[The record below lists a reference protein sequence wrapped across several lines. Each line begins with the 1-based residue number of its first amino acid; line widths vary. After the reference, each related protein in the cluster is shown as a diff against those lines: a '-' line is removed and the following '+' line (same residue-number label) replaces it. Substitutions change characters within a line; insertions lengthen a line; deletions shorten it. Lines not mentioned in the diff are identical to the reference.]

1 MRRKRESLFKGKS
14 GISRW
19 GGPNGK
25 ISKFNTNKVRNGVYE
40 IVREKEHEDINMQLF
55 CKLVSEKIK
64 QIKTASSFLNH
75 PSKVLSN

>member
-1 MRRKRESLFKGKS
+1 M
-14 GISRW
+14 
-19 GGPNGK
+19 
-25 ISKFNTNKVRNGVYE
+25 VYE